1 MTTKFEWH
9 DYVLI
14 GLGVVV
20 LIVSTIIILM
30 NYGTM
35 PDQIPMHYDFDGTV
49 TNLSSKKEII
59 FLVVM
64 DWFIYGVMIVSIFF
78 PKMWNMP
85 QVSPQNAP
93 RAVFV
98 TKKMLEVMALLLT
111 IMFSYLML
119 SSGGILPYFNWL
131 LFVFLGIIFFGTFGC
146 VIYLM
151 ILK

>member
-1 MTTKFEWH
+1 MKTKLYWH
-9 DYVLI
+9 DYVII
-14 GLGVVV
+14 GLGVAV
-20 LIVSTIIILM
+20 LIASTIIIVL
-30 NYGTM
+30 NYGAM

-64 DWFIYGVMIVSIFF
+64 DWVIYATMVFTVFF

-93 RAVFV
+93 RAIFV

-111 IMFSYLML
+111 IMFSYMML
-119 SSGGILPYFNWL
+119 SSGGFFPYFNWL
-131 LFVFLGIIFFGTFGC
+131 IFVFLGIIFAVTFGC
-146 VIYLM
+146 VIYLVT
-151 ILK
+151 LK